1 MSEQEKKSISFEDL
15 YGMQSEAFYDLIM
28 QSDQSWRK
36 SWASDG
42 FEQQNATTEKP
53 YNNLNQTLLF
63 KRV

>member
-36 SWASDG
+36 SWASSLYTSSACSVG
-42 FEQQNATTEKP
+42 NKNSTRGISFYP
-53 YNNLNQTLLF
+53 
-63 KRV
+63 